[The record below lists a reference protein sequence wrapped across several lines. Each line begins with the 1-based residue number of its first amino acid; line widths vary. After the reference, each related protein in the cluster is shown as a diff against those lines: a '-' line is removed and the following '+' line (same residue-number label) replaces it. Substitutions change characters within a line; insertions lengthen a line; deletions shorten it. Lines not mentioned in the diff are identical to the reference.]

1 VGGRE
6 PEGLAL
12 LTAATVTTVEHWELG
27 APSAGGHSIARDLAK
42 LPAFLRRD
50 FLTAWSYRMSF
61 FTDIVSL
68 LLQALMFYF
77 VGKMV
82 DETVLPEYGGQQ
94 TTYIEYVA
102 VGIALSAVVS
112 LGLNRVAAA
121 IRYEQLMGTLESLL
135 LTPTRLGVIQLG
147 SAFYYV
153 AYTPIRTGVFLL
165 IVAVFFD
172 LSFASSG
179 ILPAATILVFFLPFV
194 WGLGIATAGGLLTFR
209 RGAGGLGFGATA
221 LTITSGAYFPL
232 SLFPGWIQ
240 TVAEANPLAI
250 AVEAL
255 RDSLLGGAGW
265 SEVGPA
271 LAVIVPASFC
281 SIAFGVTVFRLALKR
296 ERRKG
301 TLGLY

>member
-1 VGGRE
+1 MT
-6 PEGLAL
+6 
-12 LTAATVTTVEHWELG
+12 TAEHWDL
-27 APSAGGHSIARDLAK
+27 APAPAGGHSIARELAK

-135 LTPTRLGVIQLG
+135 LTPTRLGIIQL
-147 SAFYYV
+147 
-153 AYTPIRTGVFLL
+153 
-165 IVAVFFD
+165 
-172 LSFASSG
+172 
-179 ILPAATILVFFLPFV
+179 
-194 WGLGIATAGGLLTFR
+194 
-209 RGAGGLGFGATA
+209 
-221 LTITSGAYFPL
+221 
-232 SLFPGWIQ
+232 
-240 TVAEANPLAI
+240 
-250 AVEAL
+250 
-255 RDSLLGGAGW
+255 
-265 SEVGPA
+265 
-271 LAVIVPASFC
+271 
-281 SIAFGVTVFRLALKR
+281 
-296 ERRKG
+296 
-301 TLGLY
+301 